1 MTNQRDQTGPRNDPD
16 SDDSRLDRHDPEFQ
30 SPIRRRSP
38 LKRTLGIAV
47 GFSGLIWI
55 LQGLG
60 ILTAGNSFM
69 VGDPKWIV
77 IGAAFVLL
85 GAALIVRGST
95 PAQR

>member
-1 MTNQRDQTGPRNDPD
+1 MATRNDPG
-16 SDDSRLDRHDPEFQ
+16 SDGSPLDPRQPEFRP
-30 SPIRRRSP
+30 PIRRRSP
-38 LKRTLGIAV
+38 LQRTLGIAV

-60 ILTAGNSFM
+60 LLTAGNSFM
-69 VGDPKWIV
+69 IGDPKWIV

>member
-1 MTNQRDQTGPRNDPD
+1 MSDQRDQTDPRREPG
-16 SDDSRLDRHDPEFQ
+16 SDDSPLDPRPPDGSP
-30 SPIRRRSP
+30 PIRRRSP
-38 LKRTLGIAV
+38 LQRTLGIAV

-69 VGDPKWIV
+69 IGDPKWIV

-85 GAALIVRGST
+85 GATLIVRGST